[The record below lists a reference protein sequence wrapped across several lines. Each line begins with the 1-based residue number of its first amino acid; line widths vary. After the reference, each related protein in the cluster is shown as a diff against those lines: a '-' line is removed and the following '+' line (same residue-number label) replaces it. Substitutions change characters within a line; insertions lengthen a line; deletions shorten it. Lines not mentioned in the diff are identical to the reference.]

1 MAQAARIL
9 VALAAFTAVVPI
21 AAAAS
26 AEATTELDFVVPI
39 AAAASAEATSEL
51 DFTPIK
57 AFLSTKGRAN
67 TWGHNISFTVGTLD
81 SPKPLFSYTNG
92 NMSLYTKRVL
102 GSGSKWAA
110 STAMLALV
118 HAANASVDDKM
129 SKYLDWWTTDAKD
142 PRSNA
147 TLRHFLTMTSGMV
160 TDGTDGAVALNNS
173 DAKRRVAHSKLG
185 YGATASGPLRRV
197 ARALRRRDYFMYGTL
212 TFNFVAAAM
221 EVAHGEPI
229 ESLLETYFLGPLN
242 MTGPWSSRVSDDEP
256 AALATTR
263 VPLLGGGL
271 AATAAEMDGFMA
283 RMLRKDFLPGGL
295 HDVQEA
301 ISTSYAQYSTQ
312 NQVFGPYGMG
322 IWHECLMGGFNP
334 ADPFPASCA
343 EATRITHPGC
353 YGYWNYVSRPK
364 KYYFNFLPSYT
375 CDASNAYCGYGEK
388 PPGGESCPAITW
400 SETFRLEVGVF
411 LEDLFA

>member
-1 MAQAARIL
+1 MAARIL
-9 VALAAFTAVVPI
+9 VALAAFTAVVPTAI
-21 AAAAS
+21 AAAP
-26 AEATTELDFVVPI
+26 AEATT
-39 AAAASAEATSEL
+39 EL

-57 AFLSTKGRAN
+57 AFLSTKGRPN
-67 TWGHNISFTVGTLD
+67 TWAHNISFTVGTLD
-81 SPKPLFSYTNG
+81 SPKPLFTYSNG
-92 NMSLYTKRVL
+92 NMSLDTKRVL

-173 DAKRRVAHSKLG
+173 DAKRRVAHSELG
-185 YGATASGPLRRV
+185 YGAFLGCALTTLSHQDCV
-197 ARALRRRDYFMYGTL
+197 RALYDVSPALYAPGDYFMYGTL

-229 ESLLETYFLGPLN
+229 EALLETYFLGPLN

-256 AALATTR
+256 AAIATTR

-343 EATRITHPGC
+343 KATRITHPGC